1 LSDQRQIA
9 TRGGFK
15 LKIVILGPD
24 GVGKSSVVRELL
36 DRLNQGNNIVKM
48 RYLKP
53 QIVFARRGEPVTIN
67 PDPHGKPCRSTLT
80 SIAKIV
86 VWLMEEWYA
95 HLLWDRRDAL
105 LICDRYYHDL
115 LVDPVRYRYGGPM
128 WMAKIIGIL
137 MPQPELWVLLD
148 APVEVLQARK
158 QEVSWSESSRQRQA
172 YKDFVARQRVHIIAD
187 SSQTLNR
194 VVLEVERAITVILR
208 RNAYLENL

>member
-1 LSDQRQIA
+1 
-9 TRGGFK
+9 

-24 GVGKSSVVRELL
+24 GVGKSSLILELL
-36 DRLNQGNNIVKM
+36 GRLNQENSVVKM

-67 PDPHGKPCRSTLT
+67 PEPHSKPCRSALT

-95 HLLWDRRDAL
+95 HLLWDRRAAL

-115 LVDPVRYRYGGPM
+115 LVDSVRYRYGGPM
-128 WMAKIIGIL
+128 WMARIIGRL
-137 MPQPELWVLLD
+137 MPQPDLWVLLD

-172 YKDFVARQRVHIIAD
+172 YKDFISRQRVHVIVD
-187 SSQTLNR
+187 SSQSLNR
-194 VVLEVERAITVILR
+194 VVLEVERAITVIVR
-208 RNAYLENL
+208 PNRYLEKL